1 VLALV
6 AKGRTNREIAAELS
20 ISEQTV
26 RRHLQNLFRRLGV
39 SSRAAATAYALEH
52 DLI

>member
-1 VLALV
+1 
-6 AKGRTNREIAAELS
+6 
-20 ISEQTV
+20 V